1 MQPSASYPRGARR
14 AGCLRSLP
22 SRAQA
27 RQILSPRPRLGGETW
42 RGLRAA
48 VRSKIP
54 RFTYNIN
61 RLAARASKK
70 MCVTLRSAKKSALI
84 AFAGSVPAGVG
95 QLHAPRFMTDRKT
108 RLDDTRDDVGGGASR
123 GGGGKMF
130 AAWPRGFLKHECL
143 VSSIHLCTIPTWNK
157 KRQIVP

>member
-1 MQPSASYPRGARR
+1 MCRIASNSRGAKR
-14 AGCLRSLP
+14 ACCLRSLP

-27 RQILSPRPRLGGETW
+27 RQISRPRPRLGGGTW

-48 VRSKIP
+48 VRSMIP
-54 RFTYNIN
+54 RFTYNLN

-70 MCVTLRSAKKSALI
+70 MCVTLWSAKKSALI

-108 RLDDTRDDVGGGASR
+108 RLDDTRDDVGSGASR
-123 GGGGKMF
+123 GGGGEMF

-157 KRQIVP
+157 KSKIVP